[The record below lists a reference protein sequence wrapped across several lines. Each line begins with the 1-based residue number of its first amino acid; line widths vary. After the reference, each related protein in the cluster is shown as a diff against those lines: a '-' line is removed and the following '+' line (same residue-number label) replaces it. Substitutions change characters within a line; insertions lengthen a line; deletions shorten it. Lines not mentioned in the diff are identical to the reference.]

1 VADVLIAYE
10 RLFIGAPISESA
22 REQLRRHLPD
32 VLPGRRVPPDKWH
45 FTLRFL
51 GNASPE
57 QRDRLVEELRQAKIG
72 APFRIELGALS
83 AFPSPGRARVLWVGV
98 TRGADRLVRLA
109 KDVESAV
116 QAAGFGAESRPFR
129 SHLTLSR
136 LDRPSDVRRLIE
148 LVPAA
153 KVSMEIRE
161 VVLFRSHL
169 GKEGARHERIAS
181 FP

>member
-1 VADVLIAYE
+1 
-10 RLFIGAPISESA
+10 
-22 REQLRRHLPD
+22 
-32 VLPGRRVPPDKWH
+32 
-45 FTLRFL
+45 
-51 GNASPE
+51 
-57 QRDRLVEELRQAKIG
+57 
-72 APFRIELGALS
+72 
-83 AFPSPGRARVLWVGV
+83 
-98 TRGADRLVRLA
+98 
-109 KDVESAV
+109 V